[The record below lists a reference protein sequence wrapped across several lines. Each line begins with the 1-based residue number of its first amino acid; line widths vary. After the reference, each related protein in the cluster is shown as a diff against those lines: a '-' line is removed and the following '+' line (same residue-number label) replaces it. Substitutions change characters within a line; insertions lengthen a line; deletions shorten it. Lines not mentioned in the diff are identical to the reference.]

1 MSIPADMQL
10 RLARLSTDLLQMQ
23 RAVLELMQE
32 CGPRDPGASEQDLIA
47 AAQYRALEA
56 ALHAPRHSGSGS
68 GSGSGPGSQRSEG
81 GELLAWPGFPPPV
94 QRAMRA

>member
-1 MSIPADMQL
+1 MSVPADMQL
-10 RLARLSTDLLQMQ
+10 RLARLSSDLLQMQ
-23 RAVLELMQE
+23 RAVLELLQE
-32 CGPRDPGASEQDLIA
+32 CGPRDPEASEQDLIA

-56 ALHAPRHSGSGS
+56 ALHTPQPCGSRS
-68 GSGSGPGSQRSEG
+68 DSGSQRSEG

>member
-68 GSGSGPGSQRSEG
+68 GSGPGSQRSEV

>member
-23 RAVLELMQE
+23 RAVQELMQE

-56 ALHAPRHSGSGS
+56 ALHAPAALSSPS
-68 GSGSGPGSQRSEG
+68 RSEG
-81 GELLAWPGFPPPV
+81 GELLAWPGFPQSV

>member
-23 RAVLELMQE
+23 RAVQELMQE

-56 ALHAPRHSGSGS
+56 ALHAPRPSGSGA
-68 GSGSGPGSQRSEG
+68 GSQRNEG
-81 GELLAWPGFPPPV
+81 GELLAWPGFPPPA

>member
-32 CGPRDPGASEQDLIA
+32 CGPQDPEASEHDLIA

-56 ALHAPRHSGSGS
+56 ALHAPGAASPSRNEATN
-68 GSGSGPGSQRSEG
+68 EG
-81 GELLAWPGFPPPV
+81 GELLAWPGFPQPV

>member
-56 ALHAPRHSGSGS
+56 ALHAPRHPGS

-81 GELLAWPGFPPPV
+81 GELLAWPGFPQPV

>member
-68 GSGSGPGSQRSEG
+68 GPGSQRSEG

>member
-68 GSGSGPGSQRSEG
+68 GSQRSEG
-81 GELLAWPGFPPPV
+81 SELLAWPGFPPPV